1 MPKKNKY
8 PRLRVHVRKG
18 ANGQVR
24 SYYYYDMRPEGE
36 PDIKLG
42 TDYAEAI
49 RRWDELH
56 NHRPQKAGKV
66 IEAMEKWEEE
76 ELPKYDSKE
85 TRDGYRRQLNRIK
98 PIFGP
103 ATWDSVELTHL
114 VDYLDKR
121 TAKTQANREMAVFS
135 IVWNYARKKGLTKL
149 PFPAAGMQRSRW
161 KNKEKARQF
170 EVTDALFDAVYAE
183 ADEVLRAAMDISTA
197 TGLRVQDTIA
207 VPLGA
212 DDDVIRH
219 VSRKTGKRI
228 EFDVSQSQA
237 LQRVKEW
244 RAGIKAHH
252 LRLVSTPDGKMV
264 TYRMLYDRYKQARE
278 AAAEKLKD
286 EGKRELAREVKAM
299 FLRDM
304 RKRAA
309 NLAESAEEAS
319 KLLQHSSQ
327 RLTEAHYRTRAERL
341 KPVR

>member
-1 MPKKNKY
+1 MPKITKF
-8 PRLRVHVRKG
+8 PRLRSHVRKSSSG
-18 ANGQVR
+18 KVTV
-24 SYYYYDMRPEGE
+24 YYYYDMRQEGE
-36 PDIKLG
+36 SDIKLG

-56 NHRPQKAGKV
+56 NQKPQKAGKI
-66 IEAMEKWEEE
+66 IEAMERWEEE

-98 PIFGP
+98 PVFGP
-103 ATWDSVELTHL
+103 ATWDTVELTHL

-121 TAKTQANREMAVFS
+121 KAKTQANREMAVLS

-149 PFPAAGMQRSRW
+149 PFPAAGMQRSKW
-161 KNKEKARQF
+161 KNKENKRQF
-170 EVTDALFDAVYAE
+170 DVTDALFDAVYAE
-183 ADEVLRAAMDISTA
+183 ADEVLRAAMDIATA

-237 LQRVKEW
+237 IQRVKEW
-244 RAGIKAHH
+244 RSTIKAHH

-278 AAAEKLKD
+278 AAAEKLKA
-286 EGKRELAREVKAM
+286 EGKREIAREVKAM

-309 NLAESAEEAS
+309 NLASDIEEAS
-319 KLLQHSSQ
+319 KLLQHSSK
-327 RLTEAHYRTRAERL
+327 RLTEQHYRTRAERL